1 MGRSS
6 VPGIP
11 CAMRRAIL
19 KPSAAAGTGIAIEAA
34 DVVLTGGRLSAIMDR
49 LEIGS
54 RAYVKTVQK
63 LWLAFIFNGIGVPA
77 GTPIPLAR
85 FYMVAAD

>member
-1 MGRSS
+1 
-6 VPGIP
+6 
-11 CAMRRAIL
+11 
-19 KPSAAAGTGIAIEAA
+19 
-34 DVVLTGGRLSAIMDR
+34 MDR